1 MTEPT
6 QQPEATSSPNP
17 FLQASDLPFE
27 LPPFQRIEEGHYLP
41 AFEAGMAEQL
51 AEIAAITANP
61 APADF
66 ENTLVA
72 LERSGTLLRRVELVF
87 FNKTSSD
94 STPSLR
100 ELEAEISPRLA
111 AHSDAIRLDPALFAR
126 IDAVHA
132 RRDELDL
139 DPESLRLL
147 ERHHSRFV
155 RSGARLDE
163 SGQARLRELNAELA
177 TLTTTFERQVF
188 EETRAAALVLD
199 TAEQLAG
206 LPEDKI
212 AAAAEN
218 AKALGHDGRY
228 VISLKNFSNQTE
240 LASLTDPE
248 LRARLLDAS
257 LRRGITVNGP
267 VAARMAALR
276 AERAELLGFPSHAAW
291 EVSDQTAGTTEAV
304 ESMLGRL
311 VAPAMANADREG
323 AALAAAEGAA
333 DGVVAASDWQF
344 LSERVRKEQY
354 DVDTAE
360 MRPYLELESVLRR
373 GVFHAAGLV
382 YGVTFVDRP
391 DLVAYHPDARVF
403 EVRNADGS
411 SVGLFVGDFFARESK
426 RGGAWMNELVAQSGL
441 FGQKPVVVNNLNIA
455 KPPAGEP
462 ALLTWDE
469 VRTLFHEFGHALHG
483 LFSDVRYP
491 SLAGTEVPRDFVE
504 YPSQVNE
511 MWQEW
516 PEVLAN
522 YARHVETG
530 EPLPAELVERAREA
544 QNFGE
549 GFRTVEYLAAALLDW
564 AWHIRPAKDPIAE
577 TPEAAEAFEAEALTR
592 YGLAHPSI
600 PPRYRTGYFAHIFA
614 GGYAAGYY
622 GYIWSEVLD
631 ADTVEWFKSNAAAG
645 VSVRESG
652 EIFRRE
658 LLSRGG
664 SVDSM
669 GAFAAFRGRA
679 PEIQPLLARRGL
691 DGVAAPGSEA

>member
-1 MTEPT
+1 MT
-6 QQPEATSSPNP
+6 QLSPNP
-17 FLQASDLPFE
+17 FLQPSTLPYE
-27 LPPFQRIEEGHYLP
+27 LPPFAAIEEAHYLP

-51 AEIAAITANP
+51 AEVAAITADP

-72 LERSGTLLRRVELVF
+72 LECSGALLRRVSLVF

-94 STPSLR
+94 SSAALR
-100 ELEAEISPRLA
+100 ELDAEISPRLA
-111 AHSDAIRLDPALFAR
+111 AHTDAIQLDPALFAR

-132 RRDELDL
+132 RAGELGL
-139 DPESLRLL
+139 DAEAVRLVD
-147 ERHHSRFV
+147 HHRARFV
-155 RSGARLDE
+155 RGGAQLDE
-163 SGQARLRELNAELA
+163 PGKARLRELNSELA
-177 TLTTTFERQVF
+177 VLGTSFEQNLF
-188 EETRAAALVLD
+188 ADTRAAALVLD
-199 TAEQLAG
+199 SAEQLAG
-206 LPEDKI
+206 LPEDEI

-218 AKALGHDGRY
+218 AKALGHDGKY
-228 VISLKNFSNQTE
+228 VLSLKNFSNQTE
-240 LASLTDPE
+240 LAALTDPG
-248 LRARLLDAS
+248 LRARLLEAS
-257 LRRGITVNGP
+257 LARGIDTNGP
-267 VAARMAALR
+267 LAVKMATLR
-276 AERAELLGFPSHAAW
+276 AERAALLGFDSHAAW
-291 EVSDQTAGTTEAV
+291 EVADQTAKTTEAV

-311 VAPAMANADREG
+311 VAPAVANAEREG
-323 AALAAAEGAA
+323 AALAESAGAA
-333 DGVVAASDWQF
+333 AIAASDWQF
-344 LSERVRKEQY
+344 YSERVRKERF
-354 DVDTAE
+354 DIDGSA
-360 MRPYLELESVLRR
+360 MRPYLELESVLKR
-373 GVFHAAGLV
+373 GVFHAAELV
-382 YGVTFVDRP
+382 YGITFTERA

-403 EVRNADGS
+403 EVNEGDGS
-411 SVGLFVGDFFARESK
+411 PIGLFVGDFFARESK
-426 RGGAWMNELVAQSGL
+426 RGGAWMNELVQQSRLLGHR
-441 FGQKPVVVNNLNIA
+441 PVVVNNLNVA

-462 ALLTWDE
+462 ALMTWDE
-469 VRTLFHEFGHALHG
+469 VNTLFHEFGHALHG

-511 MWQEW
+511 MWADW

-530 EPLPAELVERAREA
+530 EPMPLELVARMREA

-564 AWHIRPAKDPIAE
+564 AWHT
-577 TPEAAEAFEAEALTR
+577 TPHGEGAGDAEAFEAAALAR
-592 YGLAHPSI
+592 FGLAVDAI
-600 PPRYRTGYFAHIFA
+600 PPRYRTGYFAHVFA

-631 ADTVEWFKSNAAAG
+631 ADTVEWFKEGKSI
-645 VSVRESG
+645 RESG

-664 SVDSM
+664 SVDPM

-691 DGVAAPGSEA
+691 QG